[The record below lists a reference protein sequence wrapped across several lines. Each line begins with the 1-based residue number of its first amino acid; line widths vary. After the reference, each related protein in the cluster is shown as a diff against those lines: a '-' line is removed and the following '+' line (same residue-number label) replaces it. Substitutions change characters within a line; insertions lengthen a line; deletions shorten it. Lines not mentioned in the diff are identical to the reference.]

1 MSELTDI
8 RPDFS
13 SLNDYL
19 ICSTSYTWGL
29 GSAPLVLLPIW
40 APWWVGVS
48 GTNFLKNMDA
58 AEHSKTN
65 KDTAIAKEGKQ
76 RTLILTTVMV
86 FLHTLIFE
94 NL

>member
-1 MSELTDI
+1 MISSFARHLTPGDWALP
-8 RPDFS
+8 RWC
-13 SLNDYL
+13 YL
-19 ICSTSYTWGL
+19 PFGL
-29 GSAPLVLLPIW
+29 RGGW
-40 APWWVGVS
+40 GVS